1 MVKPAQRIKVDAD
14 QLCKGMFVVLP
25 SKWLD
30 HSFLRNQFL
39 IKNDAQLTKLRACHY
54 DEFDIDLDRSTLPKG
69 WDRSPIE
76 LDNLDRTSHATESRV
91 IDPKDTG
98 DIPDNWDASN
108 LIPDEL
114 SEALGCKNMAP
125 ELRSQLVYTHSREM
139 MQRLLDVPT
148 VENLKTA
155 KATITSIADMVL
167 SDDQTARNLLRITSH
182 DFYTYTHSV
191 NVGVTSLMVAKE
203 LFRGS
208 DAHDL
213 EELAS
218 GFFLHDLGKVMVRPE
233 VINKPGRLD
242 DAEMKHMRIH
252 PYQGYKLLDAAGEMT
267 EESRYIVMQ
276 HHERFDGSGYPKGLQ
291 NEDIHIYGRI
301 CCIADVFD
309 ALTADRSYKKAMSK
323 FEALKLMKD
332 QMSGHFDQK
341 LFSEFVNLYRQ

>member
-1 MVKPAQRIKVDAD
+1 
-14 QLCKGMFVVLP
+14 
-25 SKWLD
+25 
-30 HSFLRNQFL
+30 
-39 IKNDAQLTKLRACHY
+39 
-54 DEFDIDLDRSTLPKG
+54 
-69 WDRSPIE
+69 
-76 LDNLDRTSHATESRV
+76 
-91 IDPKDTG
+91 
-98 DIPDNWDASN
+98 
-108 LIPDEL
+108 
-114 SEALGCKNMAP
+114 
-125 ELRSQLVYTHSREM
+125 
-139 MQRLLDVPT
+139 
-148 VENLKTA
+148 
-155 KATITSIADMVL
+155 
-167 SDDQTARNLLRITSH
+167 DDQTARNLLRITSH